1 MNQARNS
8 DSKTHV
14 EKSNPTSGTDLS
26 SKTLRNI
33 FLGHPVEERK
43 FENFGQFRPKTLTIK
58 RTKQGSESSTLIIE
72 INPNESQKLPDL
84 AFCYH
89 WFRVFSDQANRSK
102 LVKHS
107 VSEPQ

>member
-1 MNQARNS
+1 MIDNAHGATTQKNGNV
-8 DSKTHV
+8 T
-14 EKSNPTSGTDLS
+14 
-26 SKTLRNI
+26 
-33 FLGHPVEERK
+33 
-43 FENFGQFRPKTLTIK
+43 NFGKFCPKKLTIK
-58 RTKQGSESSTLIIE
+58 RSGRGSESSTLIIE